1 MNTYL
6 KLPSGY
12 DVHTPNDRS
21 GDFNE
26 NNINKQQLI
35 DYPGHHVKKGT
46 AASRL
51 AARKRSVVKKLMDI
65 KL

>member
-1 MNTYL
+1 
-6 KLPSGY
+6 
-12 DVHTPNDRS
+12 VHTPNDRS